1 MEKDKVGGSSGIDGY
16 LFRLIATFE
25 AAAMQQLGKIAH
37 PLTGDVEVD
46 LAGASDS
53 IEMLAAI
60 QRKTEGNLNDDEK
73 RLLEHVLFQ
82 LRMNYVDV
90 SKDKT
95 ASGDGSAAA
104 GAPEATDTESDT
116 ASSSR
121 VESEEAEDENSR
133 AAGGDGAGDGAGES
147 GGDGAGEGTNGAGG
161 EPRRDDAPGDG
172 SPEDEEGR

>member
-1 MEKDKVGGSSGIDGY
+1 LEIRASRERQILEEDMEKDTVGGVTGIDGY

-53 IEMLAAI
+53 IEMLTAI

-73 RLLEHVLFQ
+73 RLLDHVLYQ

-90 SKDKT
+90 AADQSKEGTDESAKT
-95 ASGDGSAAA
+95 AAPEEPGDGAADDGAGERPSTAGAAA
-104 GAPEATDTESDT
+104 GATSGATDEP
-116 ASSSR
+116 A
-121 VESEEAEDENSR
+121 EEH
-133 AAGGDGAGDGAGES
+133 
-147 GGDGAGEGTNGAGG
+147 
-161 EPRRDDAPGDG
+161 G
-172 SPEDEEGR
+172 SPEE